1 MFPWC
6 GQQFSPPARTPFGQ
20 PNVHSMAWKA
30 HASSP
35 PPVAPPACWW
45 AYMQVFYA
53 KLGSQM
59 CTSWLGALIHTF
71 ITLFPHLAR
80 AAREPCSWLTPRH
93 AIKTK
98 GCSFGMLMEACVALD
113 GPKVSRRVLGQ
124 PMGSSQVHGTQG
136 APCTHLDSPLPV
148 HDPPLPACYL
158 RSPPLACAYLRF
170 CILLYHGNDASMC
183 SSLGARTST
192 EH

>member
-1 MFPWC
+1 VQTPFQLYHMFPWC

-30 HASSP
+30 HTSSP

-45 AYMQVFYA
+45 GYMQVIYA

-80 AAREPCSWLTPRH
+80 AAREPCSWLAPLH

-113 GPKVSRRVLGQ
+113 VPRCPGGCWGSPWGHLRCMAHRGVAATAQLHASSWGRCVCANMRVCGFT
-124 PMGSSQVHGTQG
+124 V
-136 APCTHLDSPLPV
+136 
-148 HDPPLPACYL
+148 
-158 RSPPLACAYLRF
+158 
-170 CILLYHGNDASMC
+170 
-183 SSLGARTST
+183 
-192 EH
+192 